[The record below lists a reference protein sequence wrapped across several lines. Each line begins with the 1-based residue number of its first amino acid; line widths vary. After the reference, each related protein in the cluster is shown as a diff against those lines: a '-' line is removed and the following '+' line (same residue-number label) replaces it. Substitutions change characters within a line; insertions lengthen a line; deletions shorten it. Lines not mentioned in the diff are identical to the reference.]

1 MKAVC
6 KKPYLYAW
14 ILPQQ
19 SNSIGFM
26 QTHFIAIGGSAMHNL
41 AIALSIKGCQVTGS
55 DDELFDPART
65 RLSQHALLP
74 DETGWFPEKI
84 HKGLDAVIVG
94 MHAKAKNPE
103 LLKAQSLG
111 LPIFSYPEFLYEHAK
126 NKTRIVIG
134 GSHGKTTITSM
145 ILHVL
150 QRNRIAT
157 DYMVG
162 AQLEGFDVMVK
173 LSDDSPFMVMEGD
186 EYPSAPTD
194 LRPKFHIYKPHIAVI
209 SGIAWDHIN
218 VYKTFDDYLE
228 QFRKFIHCIE
238 DNGKLI
244 YYESDQE
251 LKKLCAE
258 EASGSICLYPYGLP
272 GYEIRDG
279 RTCIIAGEQA
289 VPLRLFGKHNLLNI
303 NAARMVTQQLGVADQ
318 MFYEAIQSFKGAS
331 KRMEMMF
338 DRNGTTVIR
347 DFAHAPSKLKATI
360 EAVREQYP
368 RKQIVACME
377 LHTYSSLSKEFL
389 SEYRGSMDLADKAI
403 VFYSPHALS
412 LKKLP
417 QLKPGDVTRG
427 FNKDGMKVYTSK
439 DELQQALY
447 QMPVTNR
454 CFLFMSSA
462 FFGGLDI
469 NEFVRWIDRHY

>member
-1 MKAVC
+1 
-6 KKPYLYAW
+6 
-14 ILPQQ
+14 
-19 SNSIGFM
+19 
-26 QTHFIAIGGSAMHNL
+26 
-41 AIALSIKGCQVTGS
+41 
-55 DDELFDPART
+55 
-65 RLSQHALLP
+65 
-74 DETGWFPEKI
+74 
-84 HKGLDAVIVG
+84 
-94 MHAKAKNPE
+94 
-103 LLKAQSLG
+103 
-111 LPIFSYPEFLYEHAK
+111 
-126 NKTRIVIG
+126 
-134 GSHGKTTITSM
+134 
-145 ILHVL
+145 
-150 QRNRIAT
+150 
-157 DYMVG
+157 
-162 AQLEGFDVMVK
+162 
-173 LSDDSPFMVMEGD
+173 
-186 EYPSAPTD
+186 
-194 LRPKFHIYKPHIAVI
+194 
-209 SGIAWDHIN
+209 
-218 VYKTFDDYLE
+218 
-228 QFRKFIHCIE
+228 
-238 DNGKLI
+238 
-244 YYESDQE
+244 
-251 LKKLCAE
+251 
-258 EASGSICLYPYGLP
+258 
-272 GYEIRDG
+272 
-279 RTCIIAGEQA
+279 
-289 VPLRLFGKHNLLNI
+289 
-303 NAARMVTQQLGVADQ
+303 MVTQQLGVADQ

-447 QMPVTNR
+447 QMPVKNR

>member
-1 MKAVC
+1 MK
-6 KKPYLYAW
+6 
-14 ILPQQ
+14 
-19 SNSIGFM
+19 
-26 QTHFIAIGGSAMHNL
+26 THFIAIGGSAMHNL
-41 AIALSIKGCQVTGS
+41 AIALSRKGCQVTGS
-55 DDELFDPART
+55 DDEIFDPARS
-65 RLSQHALLP
+65 RLLRHDLLP
-74 DETGWFPEKI
+74 EKTGWFPARI
-84 HKGLDAVIVG
+84 HKELDAVIVG
-94 MHAKAKNPE
+94 MHAKADNPE

-126 NKTRIVIG
+126 NKTRVVVG

-150 QRNRIAT
+150 QKHKIAT

-173 LSDDSPFMVMEGD
+173 LSDESPFMIMEGD

-218 VYKTFDDYLE
+218 VYKTFDHYLD
-228 QFRKFIHCIE
+228 QFRTFIHCIE

-244 YYESDQE
+244 YCALDQE
-251 LKKLCAE
+251 LNNLCTQ
-258 EASGSICLYPYGLP
+258 EASGKICLFPYGLP
-272 GYEIRDG
+272 EYTIQNG
-279 RTCIIAGEQA
+279 RTSIIDGKRSI
-289 VPLRLFGKHNLLNI
+289 PLQLFGKHNLLNM
-303 NAARMVTQQLGVADQ
+303 NAARIVTQQLGVTDQ

-331 KRMEMMF
+331 KRMEILY
-338 DRNGTTVIR
+338 DRRGITVIR

-368 RKQIVACME
+368 RRRIIACME
-377 LHTYSSLSKEFL
+377 LHTYSSLSKSFL
-389 SEYRGSMDLADKAI
+389 SEYRGSMDPADQAL
-403 VFYSPHALS
+403 VFYSPHALQ

-417 QLKPGDVTRG
+417 DLKPEDVGRG
-427 FNKDGMKVYTSK
+427 FNKEGLKVFTNK
-439 DELQQALY
+439 DDLQQALY
-447 QMPVTNR
+447 QIPPEDN

-462 FFGGLDI
+462 FFGGLDLD
-469 NEFVRWIDRHY
+469 EFIRRIDRSV